1 MAKASSTINF
11 TPPKAV
17 REACK
22 RGLALKDEF
31 GGKGLRE
38 PTVQKARDFVAGKPN
53 DPAHA
58 RKMRAWF
65 KRHDVDKRPGWEKP
79 PTPGYVARL
88 LWGGDAGQ
96 KWVEQLVSRLEAQ
109 EAEADGAAGG
119 STKRGKKVGSRK
131 VGQKTASSKAGA
143 KKASKKVGK
152 KAATKKVVK
161 KTKAAAKKS
170 TAQGAS
176 RAAKTHHQKGRAGKR

>member
-1 MAKASSTINF
+1 MTKANGTINL
-11 TPPKAV
+11 TPPKPV

-65 KRHDVDKRPGWEKP
+65 KRHDVDRRPGWEDP

-96 KWVEQLVSRLEAQ
+96 QWVEKLMERLEAQ
-109 EAEADGAAGG
+109 EAEANGAKG
-119 STKRGKKVGSRK
+119 RGKKVAQKAARK
-131 VGQKTASSKAGA
+131 KTGA
-143 KKASKKVGK
+143 KKKASKKTATGAK
-152 KAATKKVVK
+152 KAR
-161 KTKAAAKKS
+161 AK
-170 TAQGAS
+170 
-176 RAAKTHHQKGRAGKR
+176 

>member
-1 MAKASSTINF
+1 MTKASGTIKL

-38 PTVQKARDFVAGKPN
+38 ATVQKARDFVAGKAN

-65 KRHDVDKRPGWEKP
+65 KRHDVDKRPGWDEP
-79 PTPGYVARL
+79 PTPGFVARL

-96 KWVEQLVSRLEAQ
+96 QWVEQLMSRFEAH
-109 EAEADGAAGG
+109 EAEAPNAAGRT
-119 STKRGKKVGSRK
+119 TKRGKKASGRK
-131 VGQKTASSKAGA
+131 VGKKASGKKVGTQKASAKVGKKAGA
-143 KKASKKVGK
+143 KK
-152 KAATKKVVK
+152 VVK
-161 KTKAAAKKS
+161 KATAAAKKARAKQTGRVAKARS
-170 TAQGAS
+170 KQG
-176 RAAKTHHQKGRAGKR
+176 RVGKR